1 MKREIIKSLKKA
13 PELIVEKWIN
23 TKESINIKNSLGK
36 VIVFEAFQMLCPGCI
51 LEGLPKFQ
59 KLYNYFSSN
68 KEIVLF
74 GLHTVF
80 EHHNAMKEDAL
91 KAFLYEFRYNFPVA
105 IDSHKNDE
113 IPETMKT
120 YNLRGTPSLVLID
133 KKGYIRKVHFGKIDE
148 LELGYE
154 IANLL
159 NE

>member
-1 MKREIIKSLKKA
+1 MINNLKKA

-23 TKESINIKNSLGK
+23 TKESISIKNSLGK

-59 KLYNYFSSN
+59 KLYDYFSSN
-68 KEIVLF
+68 KDIVLF

-80 EHHNAMKEDAL
+80 EHHNAMKEESL
-91 KAFLYEFRYNFPVA
+91 RAFLYEFGYNFPVA
-105 IDSHKNDE
+105 IDNHQNDE
-113 IPETMKT
+113 IPETMKV

-133 KKGYIRKVHFGKIDE
+133 KKGYIKKIYFGKIDE
-148 LELGYE
+148 IELGYQ